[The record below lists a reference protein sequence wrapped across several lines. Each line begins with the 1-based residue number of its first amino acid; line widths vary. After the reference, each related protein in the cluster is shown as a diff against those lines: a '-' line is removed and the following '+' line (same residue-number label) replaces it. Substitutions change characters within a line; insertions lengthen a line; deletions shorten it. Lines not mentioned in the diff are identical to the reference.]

1 MDNLIKLYQQGEFN
15 QIISLY
21 PKLERQFY
29 KSIQFYNLIGSS
41 YFSLSDFSN
50 AIKFFEKAITLNSN
64 DVISILNLG
73 SAYYELKNYEKS
85 KKYFHNAIKI
95 EINSDYANYMLG
107 NIYFL
112 DHSLE
117 ESEYYLNQ
125 CLQKNPKNS
134 NAYNI
139 LGLIFD
145 LRNDLDQAEACF
157 QKSLVLS
164 DKNFNALNNLGNI
177 FLKKNNLDLAQECYQ
192 KAININPQLCEA
204 YSNLGLICSR
214 NGNFYESYQF
224 YIKALKINGVHRDSL
239 INLSQILSF
248 LNFRVINVNELEMII
263 TKILELK
270 LYSKPKYIAPL
281 LTIILEKNKLFI
293 ELEENIQNYEINKF
307 LSGFLQL
314 NSFCKFLK
322 LCPIP
327 SLRIENFLKN
337 TREKILMNKN
347 AIVYSS
353 DNFSVIESIAINF
366 FISEFVIE
374 ESDLERK
381 NIRLLKEEIKNKV
394 QNKELEIKILILSLY
409 GKLDFVDYNNLTKS
423 SHLLSNIFKLHIED
437 SQNEDEIK
445 KNLISYSSIDDLV
458 SQNVKKQYEQ
468 NPYPRWQSY
477 ELIHEKKPFNQ
488 ILNELSIKFHIDQNI
503 NFESPQVLIAGCGT
517 GQHAIESYSRYL
529 NSKITCIDLSLS
541 SLAYANRK
549 TTEKNIKSIDF
560 FHCDILEIKNLP
572 CDNFDII
579 ESSGV
584 IHHMQNPEHG
594 LNNLISKLK
603 NGGFIKL
610 GLYSKY
616 AREEIRDFRKK
627 FVNND
632 FNDMSKDD
640 LKKIRND
647 LIKRNDFEMK
657 NIFGWS
663 DFFSLSEFRDLLV
676 HVQEH
681 QFDCIELKKLL
692 SNKNLNFLGFE
703 LRNTS
708 ILNNFKSIYGSES
721 LTNLEKWHDFE
732 SRNKNTFSGM
742 YQFWCQKLNK

>member
-1 MDNLIKLYQQGEFN
+1 LDNLTKLYQQGEFN

-50 AIKFFEKAITLNSN
+50 AIKCFEKAINLNSN
-64 DVISILNLG
+64 ELISIFNLG

-95 EINSDYANYMLG
+95 EPNSDYANYMLG

-112 DHSLE
+112 DRSFE
-117 ESEYYLNQ
+117 ESEYYLNR

-145 LRNDLDQAEACF
+145 FRNDLDQAEAYF
-157 QKSLVLS
+157 QKSVVLS

-177 FLKKNNLDLAQECYQ
+177 FLQKNNLDLAKEYYQ

-204 YSNLGLICSR
+204 YSNMGLICSR

-224 YIKALKINGVHRDSL
+224 YLKALKINGVHRDSL

-248 LNFRVINVNELEMII
+248 LDLKVININELEMII
-263 TKILELK
+263 TRILDLK

-281 LTIILEKNKLFI
+281 LPIILEKNRLFL
-293 ELEENIQNYEINKF
+293 ELEENIQNYEINNF
-307 LSGFLQL
+307 LSSFLKL
-314 NSFCKFLK
+314 NIFCKFLK

-327 SLRIENFLKN
+327 SLRIENFLKD
-337 TREKILMNKN
+337 TREKILMNKDT
-347 AIVYSS
+347 IVYSS
-353 DNFSVIESIAINF
+353 DNFSVIESIGINF

-381 NIRLLKEEIKNKV
+381 NIRLLKEEIKNNNKV
-394 QNKELEIKILILSLY
+394 ENKDLEIKILIISLY
-409 GKLDFVDYNNLTKS
+409 GKLEIFDYNLTKS
-423 SHLLSNIFKLHIED
+423 SKFLSNIFKLHIDD
-437 SQNEDEIK
+437 SQKEDEIK
-445 KNLISYSSIDDLV
+445 KNLISYSIIDDLV
-458 SQNVKKQYEQ
+458 SQNVKNQYEQ

-477 ELIHEKKPFNQ
+477 EFIYEKKPFNQ
-488 ILNELSIKFHIDQNI
+488 ILNELSIQFHIDQNI
-503 NFESPQVLIAGCGT
+503 DFKSPQVLIAGCGT

-549 TTEKNIKSIDF
+549 AIEKNIKNIDF

-572 CDNFDII
+572 GDNFDVI

-616 AREEIRDFRKK
+616 AREEISDFR
-627 FVNND
+627 NL
-632 FNDMSKDD
+632 SKDD

-657 NIFGWS
+657 NIFRWS

-703 LRNTS
+703 FRNTS
-708 ILNNFKSIYGSES
+708 IINNFKSIYGSES
-721 LTNLEKWHDFE
+721 LINLEKWHDFE
-732 SRNKNTFSGM
+732 SKNKNTFSGM
-742 YQFWCQKLNK
+742 YQFWCQKLNR

>member
-50 AIKFFEKAITLNSN
+50 AIKCFEKAINLNSN
-64 DVISILNLG
+64 ELISILNLG
-73 SAYYELKNYEKS
+73 SAYYELKHYEKS
-85 KKYFHNAIKI
+85 KKYFHNVIKI
-95 EINSDYANYMLG
+95 EPNSDYANYMLG

-112 DHSLE
+112 DRSIE
-117 ESEYYLNQ
+117 KSEYFLNQ

-134 NAYNI
+134 HAYNI

-145 LRNDLDQAEACF
+145 FRNDLDQAEACF
-157 QKSLVLS
+157 QKSLTLS
-164 DKNFNALNNLGNI
+164 NNNFDALNNLGNI
-177 FLKKNNLDLAQECYQ
+177 FLKKNNLDLAREYYQ
-192 KAININPQLCEA
+192 KAININPQLCGA

-248 LNFRVINVNELEMII
+248 LDFSVININELEMII
-263 TKILELK
+263 TRILDLK
-270 LYSKPKYIAPL
+270 LYSKSKYIAPL
-281 LTIILEKNKLFI
+281 LPMILEKNKLFL

-307 LSGFLQL
+307 LNSFLQL
-314 NSFCKFLK
+314 NNFCKFLK

-337 TREKILMNKN
+337 TREKILMNKD
-347 AIVYSS
+347 AINYSS
-353 DNFSVIESIAINF
+353 DNFSAIESISINF

-381 NIRLLKEEIKNKV
+381 NIKLLKEEIKNKV

-409 GKLDFVDYNNLTKS
+409 CKLELIDYNNLIKS
-423 SHLLSNIFKLHIED
+423 SHFLSNIFKLHIED
-437 SQNEDEIK
+437 SQKEDEIK
-445 KNLISYSSIDDLV
+445 KNLISYSSIEDLV

-477 ELIHEKKPFNQ
+477 EFIHEKKPLIQ

-503 NFESPQVLIAGCGT
+503 NFVSPQVLIAGCGT

-529 NSKITCIDLSLS
+529 NAKITCIDLSLS

-549 TTEKNIKSIDF
+549 IIEKNIKNIDF

-572 CDNFDII
+572 CDNFDVI

-627 FVNND
+627 FINND
-632 FNDMSKDD
+632 FNNLSKDD

-657 NIFGWS
+657 NIFRWS

-692 SNKNLNFLGFE
+692 SDNNLNFLGFE
-703 LRNTS
+703 FRNTS
-708 ILNNFKSIYGSES
+708 IINNFKSIYGSES

-742 YQFWCQKLNK
+742 YQFWCQKIK

>member
-95 EINSDYANYMLG
+95 ETNSDYANYMLG

>member
-1 MDNLIKLYQQGEFN
+1 MY
-15 QIISLY
+15 
-21 PKLERQFY
+21 
-29 KSIQFYNLIGSS
+29 
-41 YFSLSDFSN
+41 
-50 AIKFFEKAITLNSN
+50 
-64 DVISILNLG
+64 
-73 SAYYELKNYEKS
+73 
-85 KKYFHNAIKI
+85 
-95 EINSDYANYMLG
+95 
-107 NIYFL
+107 
-112 DHSLE
+112 
-117 ESEYYLNQ
+117 
-125 CLQKNPKNS
+125 
-134 NAYNI
+134 
-139 LGLIFD
+139 
-145 LRNDLDQAEACF
+145 
-157 QKSLVLS
+157 
-164 DKNFNALNNLGNI
+164 
-177 FLKKNNLDLAQECYQ
+177 
-192 KAININPQLCEA
+192 LCE
-204 YSNLGLICSR
+204 
-214 NGNFYESYQF
+214 
-224 YIKALKINGVHRDSL
+224 
-239 INLSQILSF
+239 
-248 LNFRVINVNELEMII
+248 
-263 TKILELK
+263 
-270 LYSKPKYIAPL
+270 KYL
-281 LTIILEKNKLFI
+281 
-293 ELEENIQNYEINKF
+293 
-307 LSGFLQL
+307 
-314 NSFCKFLK
+314 
-322 LCPIP
+322 
-327 SLRIENFLKN
+327 
-337 TREKILMNKN
+337 
-347 AIVYSS
+347 
-353 DNFSVIESIAINF
+353 
-366 FISEFVIE
+366 
-374 ESDLERK
+374 
-381 NIRLLKEEIKNKV
+381 
-394 QNKELEIKILILSLY
+394 ILILSLY